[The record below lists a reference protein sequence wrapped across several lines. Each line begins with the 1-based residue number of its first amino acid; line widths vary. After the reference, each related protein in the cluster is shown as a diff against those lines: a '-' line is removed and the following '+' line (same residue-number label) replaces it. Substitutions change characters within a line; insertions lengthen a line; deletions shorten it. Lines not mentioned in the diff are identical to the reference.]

1 MEDCKCKITVKIFDE
16 DYAMKGNSSS
26 EYMEMIANY
35 VDRKMRQIASKS
47 PRLSATKI
55 AVLAALNIADELSK
69 LQEDYDN
76 LAKIADQSK

>member
-1 MEDCKCKITVKIFDE
+1 MEEAKNKMTVQIFDE
-16 DYAMKGNSSS
+16 DYTMKGSTTP

-35 VDRKMRQIASKS
+35 VDRKMRQIAGKN

-76 LAKIADQSK
+76 LLKIADQG